1 MANAVLNS
9 NSSSA
14 LISALDAVSSAKNP
28 FEYSY
33 ASKGTLD
40 YSHVPAHAR
49 VISTSQCTSPG
60 FNQNNDFQ
68 VLKSGIL
75 ENGFIKMTL
84 TNKSG
89 AAADYNPF
97 IGNLQVAEI
106 QLITQGKVICSSRPF
121 GRACLMS
128 DAPYGR
134 KKNMEKGAA
143 QMKIDVKKDNNNAAA
158 NANKKAKVSTHVLD
172 GAGGAEVGAKSLK
185 QMEEETY
192 AQNAKKISTVQVKRP
207 ATVKMDTAITLYMP
221 PSVQVSYNATYT
233 DTEIGAAAAVGAQAF
248 NDVVS
253 GKGLGETV
261 NKSLKTLGPEIGDG
275 MIRKALGAIDMIP
288 GLEGAMEVVE
298 MQRGFIKTPRLE
310 LAFKGIPKR
319 SFQYDFK
326 MIPKSAEEAE
336 EIQKIIKGFKLNMLP
351 EMVDGGANRL
361 TMPNTFDIQY
371 MYNGGENSY
380 LHKISTCVL
389 ETMNVTYGGDRYKT
403 FEANAN
409 GAPPV
414 EVSISLAFKEMDL
427 ITREKANEGF

>member
-1 MANAVLNS
+1 MAFNPLKGVAQGIASKALKRVAGNIRGGLLGVSGKGSNLSDTAGLSNTKYSTKNYSFPLDVEGPPGTGNQGHYVIFYVNQQTNAKLQFGEAEKADGKKNLKKGLAEHKIRVAKS
-9 NSSSA
+9 
-14 LISALDAVSSAKNP
+14 DAAAKNAKLIHADDP
-28 FEYSY
+28 MS
-33 ASKGTLD
+33 
-40 YSHVPAHAR
+40 PA
-49 VISTSQCTSPG
+49 
-60 FNQNNDFQ
+60 NQ
-68 VLKSGIL
+68 
-75 ENGFIKMTL
+75 
-84 TNKSG
+84 
-89 AAADYNPF
+89 A
-97 IGNLQVAEI
+97 
-106 QLITQGKVICSSRPF
+106 
-121 GRACLMS
+121 
-128 DAPYGR
+128 
-134 KKNMEKGAA
+134 
-143 QMKIDVKKDNNNAAA
+143 KDREDNA
-158 NANKKAKVSTHVLD
+158 TTERL
-172 GAGGAEVGAKSLK
+172 
-185 QMEEETY
+185 
-192 AQNAKKISTVQVKRP
+192 KKISTVQVKRP
-207 ATVKMDTAITLYMP
+207 ATVRMDTAITLYMP
-221 PSVQVSYNATYT
+221 PSVQVSYGANYT

-248 NDVVS
+248 QDVMS
-253 GKGLGETV
+253 GKSLGETV

-351 EMVDGGANRL
+351 EMVSGTANRL

>member
-1 MANAVLNS
+1 MAF
-9 NSSSA
+9 
-14 LISALDAVSSAKNP
+14 NP
-28 FEYSY
+28 
-33 ASKGTLD
+33 L
-40 YSHVPAHAR
+40 
-49 VISTSQCTSPG
+49 
-60 FNQNNDFQ
+60 
-68 VLKSGIL
+68 
-75 ENGFIKMTL
+75 
-84 TNKSG
+84 SG
-89 AAADYNPF
+89 AAQGIASKVLKKVA
-97 IGNLQVAEI
+97 GNIRGGLLGVSGKGSNLSDTAGLTQTKYSTKNYSFPLDVEGPPGTGNQGHYVIFYINKQQNASLSFSDITSRGIDEI
-106 QLITQGKVICSSRPF
+106 
-121 GRACLMS
+121 
-128 DAPYGR
+128 
-134 KKNMEKGAA
+134 
-143 QMKIDVKKDNNNAAA
+143 
-158 NANKKAKVSTHVLD
+158 KKAASQHGYSKKLGISKNTTSQNIMTIPDDANV
-172 GAGGAEVGAKSLK
+172 AGQK
-185 QMEEETY
+185 QREKDATVEKY
-192 AQNAKKISTVQVKRP
+192 KKISTVLVKRP
-207 ATVKMDTAITLYMP
+207 PTVRMDTAITLYMP
-221 PSVQVSYNATYT
+221 PSVQVSYGANYT

-248 NDVVS
+248 QDVMS
-253 GKGLGETV
+253 GKSLGETV

-298 MQRGFIKTPRLE
+298 MQRGFIKTPRME

-351 EMVDGGANRL
+351 EMVSGVANRL